1 MKRVAD
7 DCTKKLE
14 AEVFRLQKR
23 IARLEQENI
32 DLRAINEEFARAL
45 IDNET
50 ALGISR
56 FKDSVMVYMNN
67 TCLNM
72 LGYKWDEVIGKSAWD
87 LNLWVDIEEREIV
100 LNEFSKRGYAREVEC
115 RFRKK
120 MGGYVVTLAT
130 TSIFNVDGVQYMILS
145 GQDISASKPI

>member
-1 MKRVAD
+1 MAD

-72 LGYKWDEVIGKSAWD
+72 LGYK
-87 LNLWVDIEEREIV
+87 
-100 LNEFSKRGYAREVEC
+100 
-115 RFRKK
+115 
-120 MGGYVVTLAT
+120 
-130 TSIFNVDGVQYMILS
+130 
-145 GQDISASKPI
+145 